1 MKARNRPSNHPFFS
15 VVDFIATPIRFNSL
29 AFCSIGFI
37 FTAMNMRFFSFCIVR
52 FRVLLLAFGCLV
64 LGSGVAQAQEFKKT
78 DAEAIR
84 EIYDRAL
91 VKGAAYENLRR
102 LCKEAPARLSGSANA
117 EKAVH
122 LTAQML
128 REAGADTVWLQPVMV
143 PAWERGETEA
153 ILKIPGNQRPLEAV
167 ALGGSVGTNGQ
178 WLEAEVIELLGI
190 EALKL
195 IPADKVAG
203 KIVFLNEP
211 MEPRNVN
218 TFASYGACGGNR
230 VFGADEAGKK
240 GAVAVLVRSLTLSH
254 DNHPHTGVMIY
265 RSELKIPGLAISTV
279 ESARLSELLAAS
291 GSVRVGLRLG
301 CRDLGMKPSYNVIG
315 ELRGRQFPNEIVV
328 AGGHLDSW
336 DTGEGA
342 HDDGAGCI
350 HSIEALRIL
359 AQMPV
364 RPKRSFRCVL
374 FMNEEN
380 GGMGAEAYA
389 EYADKEQAKGIR
401 HVAAIESDRGGFT
414 PRGFSYDAQ
423 GMGGT
428 AAMQF
433 LDRFSEALTPYQL
446 QLITTEGSGA
456 DVGKLQSTGAALFGF
471 LPDSQRYFDVHHAET
486 DRFENVHKRELELGA
501 AAVTSLSYLLCQYG
515 INGSVPA
522 KK

>member
-1 MKARNRPSNHPFFS
+1 M
-15 VVDFIATPIRFNSL
+15 IAS
-29 AFCSIGFI
+29 CFI
-37 FTAMNMRFFSFCIVR
+37 FRFSTP
-52 FRVLLLAFGCLV
+52 RVLCFV
-64 LGSGVAQAQEFKKT
+64 LGILSQGTATVHAQEFKMT
-78 DAEAIR
+78 DALAIR

-91 VKGAAYENLRR
+91 VKGTAYENLRH
-102 LCKEAPARLSGSANA
+102 LCKEAPARLSGSENA

-122 LTAQML
+122 LTAKML
-128 REAGADTVWLQPVMV
+128 KDAGADTVWLQPVMV

-153 ILKIPGNQRPLEAV
+153 LLKNNGNQRPLEAV

-178 WLEAEVIELLGI
+178 WLEAELIEFPGI

-195 IPADKVAG
+195 APAEQIAG

-211 MEPRNVN
+211 MEPRNLN

-240 GAVAVLVRSLTLSH
+240 GAIAVLVRSLTLSH
-254 DNHPHTGVMIY
+254 DHHPHTGVMIY
-265 RSELKIPGLAISTV
+265 RSEVKIPGLAISTI
-279 ESARLSELLAAS
+279 EADRLSELLADS
-291 GSVRVGLRLG
+291 VPVRVRLRLG

-315 ELRGRQFPNEIVV
+315 ELRGRQFPNEIVL

-350 HSIEALRIL
+350 HAIEALRIL
-359 AQMPV
+359 ALMPV

-380 GGMGAEAYA
+380 GGFGADAYA
-389 EYADKEQAKGIR
+389 ALAVQELGKNIR

-414 PRGFSYDAQ
+414 PRGFSYEAQ
-423 GMGGT
+423 GPAGSS
-428 AAMQF
+428 AQQF
-433 LDRFSEALTPYQL
+433 LNRFEEALAPYQL
-446 QLITTEGSGA
+446 QLITAEGSGA
-456 DVGKLQSTGAALFGF
+456 DVGKLHSTGAALFGF

-501 AAVTSLSYLLCQYG
+501 AAVASLSYLLCQYG
-515 INGSVPA
+515 INPKIPT

>member
-1 MKARNRPSNHPFFS
+1 MNTQPFSFGVSNFRMYSFILGFF
-15 VVDFIATPIRFNSL
+15 
-29 AFCSIGFI
+29 AFCSVNI
-37 FTAMNMRFFSFCIVR
+37 
-52 FRVLLLAFGCLV
+52 
-64 LGSGVAQAQEFKKT
+64 QAQEFKKT

-84 EIYDRAL
+84 EIYDHAL
-91 VKGAAYENLRR
+91 AKGAAYENLRR
-102 LCKEAPARLSGSANA
+102 LCKEAPARLSGSENA

-128 REAGADTVWLQPVMV
+128 RDAGADTVWLQPVMV

-153 ILKIPGNQRPLEAV
+153 LLKSPGHQRPLEAV
-167 ALGGSVGTNGQ
+167 ALGGSVGTNGE
-178 WLEAEVIELLGI
+178 WLEAEVIEFAGI

-195 IPADKVAG
+195 ATTEQIAG
-203 KIVFLNEP
+203 KIVFLNEA

-240 GAVAVLVRSLTLSH
+240 GALAVLVRSLTLSYDH
-254 DNHPHTGVMIY
+254 HPHTGVMIY
-265 RSELKIPGLAISTV
+265 RTEVKIPGLAISTI
-279 ESARLSELLAAS
+279 EAGRLSELLATS
-291 GSVRVGLRLG
+291 GSVRVRLRLT

-380 GGMGAEAYA
+380 GGMGADAYA
-389 EYADKEQAKGIR
+389 AFAIQEQAKGIR
-401 HVAAIESDRGGFT
+401 HLAAIESDRGGFT
-414 PRGFSYDAQ
+414 PRGFSYESQ
-423 GMGGT
+423 GLGGP
-428 AAMQF
+428 AAKQF
-433 LDRFSEALTPYQL
+433 LDQFAQALSPYQL

-515 INGSVPA
+515 INAQVPA